1 MKPTHYQTLIQEKVR
16 QGKSVLVVAPTG
28 LGKTFAVTGDL
39 SEEFCKTIYAVP
51 LRALGNDIKRSVGEM
66 IGEDGNKLNPV
77 IHHGGVQDST
87 LFNEDFVVTT
97 YDQVVCGV
105 PGLPLSLP
113 LKSGHAVAG
122 ALLMSRLIFDE
133 AHLAW
138 GISKEALS
146 ILLAIAKFRLNF
158 GLQTILMTAT
168 LPDSVSSLLATEL
181 GMERILIG
189 KGGEITED
197 EALTKRNENRQVK
210 AQILELKKKSKE
222 KNLDLS
228 PLDEL
233 LRESEKKIYFA
244 NTVKRLQ
251 QTYDRL
257 IKNGILSERILVLH
271 NRMPHDWRKKAE
283 EKVNKCFG
291 KDSKDGDWILL
302 TNQVSEAGLD
312 ISAPLV
318 ISDPAPV
325 DTLVQRAGRCARWF
339 WDSMMEGRFV
349 VLKVSGDEAK
359 EYAIPYHNQIS
370 FVDLALKKLPENK
383 ILTWEA
389 ERQWVNEA
397 WGGGK
402 EIKKNK
408 DGKEKVNDNALE
420 AVKESLNAT
429 TFALNLFDRAAQI
442 NKPGEI
448 ARTFREILS
457 IEVAVEEGNEV
468 RIDDLAVRDLQQM
481 IGNGEFPDTSSISLA
496 KAYSLINEAEGR
508 SALIRNDKEE
518 NQYLIRKIT
527 DIQLGDI
534 LILPSSVAYL
544 HKKKGLCFVK
554 DSFDNFEDEDVEPS
568 SFWSIPDKSR
578 KAFSPGLQKQQT
590 LWIHTKSVM
599 DGTYKKFIE
608 EKSSY
613 RKTLLKILRTLE
625 NIQDENKLEELANLV
640 ANLAKVAAGFHDLG
654 KSDIKWQRK
663 IREID
668 PTLPSGLV
676 GRSFSD
682 GKKKIGVPHTPPG
695 YVATITACKLLG
707 SVKTAHSLDPLI
719 RAVALAACR
728 HHSSFLN
735 PSRIENYKFEPHAE
749 AKDFVKKVLQDVGA
763 SPQAIERAD
772 EILEAAK
779 ILPMLDEVP
788 LMLPNEDL
796 FSIYSLVGRAILM
809 ADREDASGELKERLS

>member
-1 MKPTHYQTLIQEKVR
+1 MKPTHYQTLIQEKIR

-39 SEEFCKTIYAVP
+39 TEGFCKTIYAVP

-66 IGEDGNKLNPV
+66 TGADGNKLNPV

-181 GMERILIG
+181 GMERVLVG

-197 EALTKRNENRQVK
+197 EALTERNKNRQVK
-210 AQILELKKKSKE
+210 TQILELKKISKE
-222 KNLDLS
+222 KSLDLS
-228 PLDEL
+228 SLEEL
-233 LRESEKKIYFA
+233 FKESGKKIYFA

-257 IKNGILSERILVLH
+257 IKKGIPSERILVLH

-283 EKVNKCFG
+283 KKVNECFG

-339 WDSMMEGRFV
+339 WDGIEEGRFIV
-349 VLKVSGDEAK
+349 IKVTGLSENNASDEAK
-359 EYAIPYHNQIS
+359 EYAAPYQLK
-370 FVDLALKKLPENK
+370 FVVSAIKSLPAGE
-383 ILTWEA
+383 ILSWEV
-389 ERQWVNEA
+389 ERKWVTDS
-397 WGGGK
+397 WGGN
-402 EIKKNK
+402 EK
-408 DGKEKVNDNALE
+408 DASE
-420 AVKESLNAT
+420 AVKKSINAT

-457 IEVAVEEGNEV
+457 IEVAVEEGSEV
-468 RIDDLAVRDLQQM
+468 RIDDLANRDLQKKVS
-481 IGNGEFPDTSSISLA
+481 NGEFPDTSSISLA

-508 SALIRNDKEE
+508 SALIRHDKEE
-518 NQYLIRKIT
+518 NQYLIRKIG

-534 LILPSSVAYL
+534 LILPSSLAYL
-544 HKKKGLCFVK
+544 HKNKGLCFVK
-554 DSFDNFEDEDVEPS
+554 DSSDNFEDEDIELS
-568 SFWSIPDKSR
+568 SFWSIPDKNR
-578 KAFSPGLQKQQT
+578 KAFSPGLQKRQT
-590 LWIHTKSVM
+590 LWEHTKSVM
-599 DGTYKKFIE
+599 DGTYRKFIE
-608 EKSSY
+608 EESSY

-625 NIQDENKLEELANLV
+625 NIQDDNKLEELANLV

-654 KSDIKWQRK
+654 KSDIKWQKK

-668 PTLPSGLV
+668 PHCPNGLV

-695 YVATITACKLLG
+695 YVATITACKLLLG
-707 SVKTAHSLDPLI
+707 VDKTAHPLDPLI

-735 PSRIENYKFEPHAE
+735 PARIENYKFEPHAE
-749 AKDFVKKVLQDVGA
+749 AEDFVKEILQDVGA
-763 SPQAIERAD
+763 SPQVIEKAN

-779 ILPMLDEVP
+779 TLPELDEVP